1 MSQKLK
7 KKFCAINF
15 GMVSLNGS
23 IVIQKMLETGIHY
36 KIIQS
41 HAYFF
46 RISLQFVKWMT
57 HLKTIVSSPVF
68 LIRVFQHLMEI

>member
-1 MSQKLK
+1 MKIK
-7 KKFCAINF
+7 KKSVLF

-23 IVIQKMLETGIHY
+23 FVIQKMLETGIYY

-41 HAYFF
+41 HACFF

-57 HLKTIVSSPVF
+57 HLKSYS
-68 LIRVFQHLMEI
+68 Q